1 MYCKHCLKL
10 VRGKECDVC
19 GNEKLIE
26 PTADDLVLVAEKS
39 VMWAGMLAD
48 VFRKNHIVFFIRERF
63 GAAITALV
71 GSGIETQRFYVR
83 LSQYNEAVDILEGL
97 FGAGQLHD
105 DFEELDDDDDE
116 DDEDFEDDEDE
127 ELDENDSDDDDDDDN
142 DANNDKNA
150 DNNSDND
157 GEDFSDGN
165 DAPPLEEE

>member
-19 GNEKLIE
+19 GNENLIE

-71 GSGIETQRFYVR
+71 GSSIETQRFYVR
-83 LSQYNEAVDILEGL
+83 LSQYDEAMDILEGL

-105 DFEELDDDDDE
+105 DFEELDDDEDYE
-116 DDEDFEDDEDE
+116 DDEDFEDEDDEDFGE
-127 ELDENDSDDDDDDDN
+127 SDSDDNDGDDKGDDY
-142 DANNDKNA
+142 
-150 DNNSDND
+150 DNNNADND
-157 GEDFSDGN
+157 GENFSHGD
-165 DAPPLEEE
+165 DAPEEEEE